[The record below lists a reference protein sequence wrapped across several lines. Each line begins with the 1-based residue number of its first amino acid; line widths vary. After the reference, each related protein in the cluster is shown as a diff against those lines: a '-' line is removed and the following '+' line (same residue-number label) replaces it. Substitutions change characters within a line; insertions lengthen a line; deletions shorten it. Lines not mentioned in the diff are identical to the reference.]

1 MSDTPTPRTDDA
13 TWHTPTSGDPIG
25 ADVVH
30 ASFAAGL
37 ERELAAVT
45 KERDA
50 LRVHCTIADQTLD
63 EMYGLTTRLGEAI
76 ASIDVLKD
84 ERDEWQAEADGIG
97 EQLNKLSKQYAFALD
112 ERDAALT
119 RIKRLEEA
127 GEWMASARN
136 EDDFNAA
143 VKAWTQAKE
152 AR

>member
-1 MSDTPTPRTDDA
+1 
-13 TWHTPTSGDPIG
+13 
-25 ADVVH
+25 
-30 ASFAAGL
+30 L